1 MEGLLDLLY
10 KYWIVPVVVAVLGGP
25 AVFSFIKQKVGNIK
39 LPKLS
44 SFGLKKKVVV
54 GAVETIVDL
63 VDKDIE
69 AIQWLANRAV
79 DVNDEQLILELENV
93 NKKFFHIHRNMR
105 KPVVDSSVAT

>member
-1 MEGLLDLLY
+1 MEGLLDLLA
-10 KYWIVPVVVAVLGGP
+10 KYWIVPVVVVVIGGP
-25 AVFSFIKQKVGNIK
+25 AVFSLIKQKAGSLRLSK
-39 LPKLS
+39 LPSLN
-44 SFGLKKKVVV
+44 FKKAVVPT
-54 GAVETIVDL
+54 AVDAVDL

-105 KPVVDSSVAT
+105 KSVVGPVSAE

>member
-1 MEGLLDLLY
+1 MEGLLDLLA
-10 KYWIVPVVVAVLGGP
+10 KYWIVPAAAVVIVGP
-25 AVFSFIKQKVGNIK
+25 VVFSFIKQKVGSIK
-39 LPKLS
+39 LPKLP
-44 SFGLKKKVVV
+44 SFKFGKNK
-54 GAVETIVDL
+54 AVEVVDLDSL

-105 KPVVDSSVAT
+105 KPVVGPVST

>member
-1 MEGLLDLLY
+1 MEGLLDLLA
-10 KYWIVPVVVAVLGGP
+10 KYWIVPVVAVVIGGP
-25 AVFSFIKQKVGNIK
+25 AVFSFIKQKAGSLR
-39 LPKLS
+39 LPKLP
-44 SFGLKKKVVV
+44 SFKFGKNKT
-54 GAVETIVDL
+54 VETVDLDSL

-105 KPVVDSSVAT
+105 KPVVGPVSAE